1 MTQQE
6 KKEILAKI
14 DEWIRDAENNA
25 KVFENLTMI
34 ALEMECAATSKAYK
48 NVRQLIES
56 NENQTNKNMNTTEE
70 KPARALDAPANHS
83 LQDCLQELKAGR
95 KAYQQLFLDEMI
107 ATLNG
112 ADKKIP
118 ILKHIDELVEELEG
132 AVDGIRE
139 NTAGLGRIS
148 SLIEKIKFDLKQL

>member
-6 KKEILAKI
+6 KIEILAQI

-34 ALEMECAATSKAYK
+34 AMEMECAATSKAYK

-56 NENQTNKNMNTTEE
+56 NKNQTNKNMNTTEE
-70 KPARALDAPANHS
+70 KPARALDAPSNHS

-95 KAYQQLFLDEMI
+95 KADQQRFLDECI
-107 ATLNG
+107 ARLNQ
-112 ADKKIP
+112 DKGQ
-118 ILKHIDELVEELEG
+118 LYVE
-132 AVDGIRE
+132 
-139 NTAGLGRIS
+139 
-148 SLIEKIKFDLKQL
+148 KC